1 MISNIPDLKSQ
12 IEKEC
17 RFCNPP
23 EKERI
28 VFQTDNFYVMVSLG
42 PIVEGYL
49 LIVAKEHIGACLHLP
64 EKYWTEFVTLKEK
77 VKKVLVSIY
86 GHCLFYEHG
95 KVGTSLTMGKDHKH
109 CFHCHLHCIPTSV
122 KLNEIV
128 SKELPSIIFSNLN
141 DAYDFVIQN
150 NIDRY
155 LLIEDNTI
163 RLYMPDIKLRSQYL
177 RFKLAEALGIPEK
190 WDWVVNQNWEKI
202 NISVAKVSPAF
213 I

>member
-23 EKERI
+23 EIERI

-64 EKYWTEFVTLKEK
+64 EKYWAEFIALKEK
-77 VKKVLVSIY
+77 VRKILISLY
-86 GHCLFYEHG
+86 GHCIFYEHG
-95 KVGTSLTMGKDHKH
+95 KVGTSLTMGKDHRH

-122 KLNEIV
+122 KMNDII
-128 SKELPSIIFSNLN
+128 SKELSGIVFPNLN
-141 DAYDFVIQN
+141 DAYQFVIEKD
-150 NIDRY
+150 IERY
-155 LLIEDNTI
+155 LLIEDNDI
-163 RLYMPDIKLRSQYL
+163 RLYLPDAKLRSQYL
-177 RFKLAEALGIPEK
+177 RFKLAEALDILKE
-190 WDWVVNQNWEKI
+190 WDWVKNQNWQRI
-202 NISVAKVSPAF
+202 NIK
-213 I
+213 